1 MWRMIRQFTDYFF
14 SDDTPGK
21 VVLKV
26 NLIEHENNLTKE
38 NILPKV
44 HNKKVP
50 KQLELSATTFEEDC
64 RRRAMKLL
72 A

>member
-44 HNKKVP
+44 HKRRCQNN
-50 KQLELSATTFEEDC
+50 LSYRQPPS
-64 RRRAMKLL
+64 RRIAGGER
-72 A
+72 